1 MTGLIYCPHCTTR
14 LASRFIDGRSRLF
27 CSKCNKPIYEN
38 PVPSTASVVINENQ
52 EILLVKRNIEPKKGD
67 WCLPGGFIELYEKS
81 EECCLRELKEE
92 TNLEGEIERLAGV
105 YLSKSP
111 IYKSVLVIGYSIKN
125 IRGEIRPGDDSEE
138 VRFFSFKEMPKIAFD
153 SHQSIFENAL
163 KFREIDKRDSI
174 CKFKNLNN
182 LGAYV
187 ITSCNHIEIV
197 KKACKAGAN
206 IVQYRDKILIRK
218 HLLENAI
225 EIRNITNKYN
235 SIFIVNDF
243 IDIALMSQADGVHLG
258 QDDIPVLEA
267 RKITSA
273 NFIIGVSTHSLRQ
286 AIKAEKEGA
295 DYIGIGPVFATPLKE
310 NYPPIGLNK
319 VKEVLKA
326 VSIPVVGIGGLNL
339 NNLSELKDI
348 GLRNFAMLREFQSNT
363 EQAVN
368 KINSLFT

>member
-1 MTGLIYCPHCTTR
+1 MTNLIYCPHCATR
-14 LASRFIDGRSRLF
+14 LTSRFVDGRSRLF
-27 CSKCNKPIYEN
+27 CFKCNKPIYEN

-52 EILLVKRNIEPKKGD
+52 EILLVKRNIEPKKGE

-92 TNLEGEIERLAGV
+92 TNLEGEIKRLAGV

-153 SHQSIFENAL
+153 SHQYIFENVL
-163 KFREIDKRDSI
+163 KLREIDKKDSI

-206 IVQYRDKILIRK
+206 IVQYRDKIFMRK
-218 HLLENAI
+218 LLLENAI

-267 RKITSA
+267 RKITPK

-295 DYIGIGPVFATPLKE
+295 DYIGIGPVFATPTK
-310 NYPPIGLNK
+310 NYPSIGLNK

-348 GLRNFAMLREFQSNT
+348 GLKNFAMIREFQNNT